1 MVYCCSRAT
10 LGSPLTVCIPPA
22 ACQVEP
28 QVSSPRSISSASF
41 QPALVRWYRTLAP
54 TTPPPIT
61 TTLASLFTDP
71 PLLASLVG
79 HGQLH
84 GRTRAHRARPEA
96 LDQPGAE
103 QRDRRIAQAFRV
115 RDEVV
120 AITVIERHLERLD
133 QTPGAD
139 LFRKQVSVDQRQP
152 RAAERVLH
160 GEHRRVEH
168 QAAFD

>member
-10 LGSPLTVCIPPA
+10 FGSPLRVCMPPA

-28 QVSSPRSISSASF
+28 QVSSPRSISSTSF
-41 QPALVRWYRTLAP
+41 QPALVRWYSTLAP

-71 PLLASLVG
+71 PLPTSLVG
-79 HGQLH
+79 HRQLH
-84 GRTRAHRARPEA
+84 GRTRAHRLRTEA

-103 QRDRRIAQAFRV
+103 QRDGRISQALRV

-120 AITVIERHLERLD
+120 AITVIERHLERFH
-133 QTPGAD
+133 QAPGAD
-139 LFRKQVSVDQRQP
+139 VLRKQAGVDQ
-152 RAAERVLH
+152 
-160 GEHRRVEH
+160 
-168 QAAFD
+168 